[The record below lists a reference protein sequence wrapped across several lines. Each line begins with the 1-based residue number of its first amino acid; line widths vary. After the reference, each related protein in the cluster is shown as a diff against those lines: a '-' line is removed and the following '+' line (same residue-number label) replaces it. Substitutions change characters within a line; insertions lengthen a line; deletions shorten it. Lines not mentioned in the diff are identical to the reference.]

1 MYAKVDGRDS
11 IQCPKC
17 GTILSRLVPH
27 SLHVVYHAEGFAHQE
42 IAKDKHNQLVQE
54 VEAEGGFQSQTE
66 IEEGVAQ
73 GIDRANKLGI
83 DPGRIVGK
91 EVYESGGVAPLEDY
105 MVD

>member
-1 MYAKVDGRDS
+1 MFSKIEDRDH
-11 IQCPKC
+11 IPCPKC
-17 GTILSRLVPH
+17 GSELKRHIPRQ
-27 SLHVVYHAEGFAHQE
+27 LHVLYHAEGFAHQE